1 WTQKHVKWLQSLQP
15 VGLYAEI
22 LTEYLLSY
30 EKLVDQIERF
40 DNRIEQ
46 LSLGDSYQEKVVK
59 LACFIGVK
67 TLTALSIVTEIG
79 DFNRF
84 ATAQQVASYLGLTPS
99 ENSSGEKD
107 RKGGITKAGN
117 SHVRRLLIEA
127 TQSIAKGRVGH
138 KSKNL
143 KKRQNGNSP
152 EVIAYTDRA
161 NERLRRRYYKLV
173 LSNNKK
179 QNVAK
184 TAIAREFSGF
194 IWGMMTGRII

>member
-1 WTQKHVKWLQSLQP
+1 
-15 VGLYAEI
+15 
-22 LTEYLLSY
+22 
-30 EKLVDQIERF
+30 
-40 DNRIEQ
+40 
-46 LSLGDSYQEKVVK
+46 
-59 LACFIGVK
+59 
-67 TLTALSIVTEIG
+67 
-79 DFNRF
+79 
-84 ATAQQVASYLGLTPS
+84 
-99 ENSSGEKD
+99 NSSGEKD

-179 QNVAK
+179 
-184 TAIAREFSGF
+184 
-194 IWGMMTGRII
+194 